1 LVKVF
6 LIIQFYRL
14 NSEPKEYAKMYV
26 KDTSEGYMRQHVGG
40 TEVWYNWHNEKGQL
54 HRVDGPAVVINGTEI
69 WYKEGERHREGG
81 LPSGEFANG
90 SKEWFVEGKRH
101 RDGDLPAIVRRNG
114 TMFWYKH
121 GRRHRVGSPATIW
134 EDGSREWW
142 EDGRRHRIGGPAIEN
157 LKVGGLRLQVQVLYA
172 ALSPPL
178 TLPGYINEWWL
189 DGVNY
194 SEEDYILKSKRNRE
208 LGFKYFHK
216 WYDSLDD
223 LSTEVGKKRMLE
235 HVNKISDCLID

>member
-1 LVKVF
+1 
-6 LIIQFYRL
+6 
-14 NSEPKEYAKMYV
+14 MYV

-114 TMFWYKH
+114 TMFWYKY
-121 GRRHRVGSPATIW
+121 
-134 EDGSREWW
+134 
-142 EDGRRHRIGGPAIEN
+142 GRRHRIGGQTVVVTGSVVPLSKITTIYRRS
-157 LKVGGLRLQVQVLYA
+157 VVFVCRCSVRRSRLR
-172 ALSPPL
+172 
-178 TLPGYINEWWL
+178 T
-189 DGVNY
+189 
-194 SEEDYILKSKRNRE
+194 
-208 LGFKYFHK
+208 
-216 WYDSLDD
+216 
-223 LSTEVGKKRMLE
+223 
-235 HVNKISDCLID
+235 